1 MFLTI
6 IDGSLNEFIGDNE
19 DGYVTV
25 FEPDENVA
33 FNVARRFVGYGK
45 TVVIEPDTDGE

>member
-19 DGYVTV
+19 NGYVVV

-33 FNVARRFVGYGK
+33 FNVARRFVCYGK